1 MQIARIDTW
10 LTSPCLSEDGWTE
23 VESFL
28 FVRLTSDDGYEG
40 WGEAF
45 TLPYRDTGVAAMI
58 HALGR
63 EAMAIE
69 DLTPAAFRSL
79 GDFLAYKHRGI
90 DYATATSALEMAIWD
105 LEAQRQGLPL
115 HRLLGESVREEIPV
129 YANIWSD
136 RYKEDKVLADR
147 AEMFLA
153 QGYRAIK
160 MYPLQSRTVEQA
172 AACVA
177 EVRARIG
184 GSIDLMLDLACPDD
198 PEIPLSLAPLVKP
211 YSPYWYEEPA
221 DGDDLTALAAI
232 RAETGLPIVTGERQS
247 GLLHFRNVIRMR
259 AADILNPDIASVGG
273 ILDMLQIAEEA
284 EKVGITV
291 SPHCWNSTTIAVAAM
306 LHVCRVMPN
315 AGPAEIATGYD
326 SAGRRFV
333 DPGYV
338 ISGGTARLSDA
349 PGLGVTV
356 DTGKLTSP
364 ASRETTER
372 DG

>member
-10 LTSPCLSEDGWTE
+10 LTSPCLSDDGWTE

-45 TLPYRDTGVAAMI
+45 TLPYRDAGVAAII

-69 DLTPAAFRSL
+69 DLTPAVFRSF
-79 GDFLAYKHRGI
+79 GDLSSHKHRGI

-105 LEAQRQGLPL
+105 LDAQRRGLPL
-115 HRLLGESVREEIPV
+115 HRLLGESVREEVPV

-147 AEMFLA
+147 AAMFLA
-153 QGYRAIK
+153 KGYRAIK
-160 MYPLQSRTVEQA
+160 MYPLQFRTVEQA

-177 EVRARIG
+177 EVRARVVAAV
-184 GSIDLMLDLACPDD
+184 DLMLDLECPDD
-198 PEIPLSLAPLVKP
+198 PEIPLSLAPLVEP

-232 RAETGLPIVTGERQS
+232 RARTDLPVVTGERQT
-247 GLLHFRNVIRMR
+247 GLLHFRDVIRLR

-273 ILDMLQIAEEA
+273 ILEMLQIAEEA

-315 AGPAEIATGYD
+315 AGYAEIATGYD

-338 ISGGTARLSDA
+338 ISGGTARLADA

-356 DTGKLTSP
+356 DTDRLSSL
-364 ASRETTER
+364 ASRQTTER

>member
-1 MQIARIDTW
+1 MQIDRIDTW
-10 LTSPCLSEDGWTE
+10 LTSPCESEDGWTG

-28 FVRLTSDDGYEG
+28 FVRLTSDDGHEG

-45 TLPYRDTGVAAMI
+45 TLPYRDVGVAAMI
-58 HALGR
+58 HALGC
-63 EAMAIE
+63 EVIAIE

-79 GDFLAYKHRGI
+79 GDSLAYKHRGI
-90 DYATATSALEMAIWD
+90 DYASATSALEMAIWD

-136 RYKEDKVLADR
+136 RYHEDKVLADR
-147 AEMFLA
+147 AAMFVA

-160 MYPLQSRTVEQA
+160 MYPLQFRTVEQA

-184 GSIDLMLDLACPDD
+184 GAVDLMLDLDCPDD
-198 PEIPLSLAPLVKP
+198 PEIPLSLAPLVEP
-211 YSPYWYEEPA
+211 HSPYWYEEPA

-232 RAETGLPIVTGERQS
+232 RAKTGLPIVTGERQS
-247 GLLHFRNVIRMR
+247 GVLHFRDVIRMR

-273 ILDMLQIAEEA
+273 ILEMLQIAEEA
-284 EKVGITV
+284 ERAGITV
-291 SPHCWNSTTIAVAAM
+291 SPHCWNSTTIAVAAT
-306 LHVCRVMPN
+306 LHACRVMPN
-315 AGPAEIATGYD
+315 AGHAEIATGYD
-326 SAGRRFV
+326 SASRRFV

-356 DTGKLTSP
+356 DTIKLTSL
-364 ASRETTER
+364 ATRETTER
-372 DG
+372 NG

>member
-1 MQIARIDTW
+1 MQITQIDTW
-10 LTSPCLSEDGWTE
+10 LTSPCASEDGWTD

-58 HALGR
+58 HALGS
-63 EAMAIE
+63 EAMAME
-69 DLTPAAFRSL
+69 GLTPAAFRSL
-79 GDFLAYKHRGI
+79 GDSLAHKHRGI

-105 LEAQRQGLPL
+105 LEAQRQNLPL

-129 YANIWSD
+129 YANIWSNQ
-136 RYKEDKVLADR
+136 YKEDKVLADR
-147 AEMFLA
+147 AEMFVA
-153 QGYRAIK
+153 RGYRAIK
-160 MYPLQSRTVEQA
+160 MYPLQFRTVEQA

-184 GSIDLMLDLACPDD
+184 GAVDLMLDLACPDD
-198 PEIPLSLAPLVKP
+198 PEIPLALAPLVEP

-232 RAETGLPIVTGERQS
+232 RAKTGLPIVTGERQT
-247 GLLHFRNVIRMR
+247 GLLHFRDVIRMR

-333 DPGYV
+333 DPGYM
-338 ISGGTARLSDA
+338 ISGGAARLSDA

-356 DTGKLTSP
+356 DTRMLTSL

-372 DG
+372 NS